1 MGGITIIPRHVLG
14 KGFVAPSD
22 KFSIGVIGA
31 GTQSRWLASGFIK
44 LPETQ
49 IVAASEVNSKK
60 LEEFQINFNNSVKE
74 FNNQKNQL
82 DTYLDYKELIQ
93 RDDIDGVII
102 ATPDHWHAIMT
113 INSIK
118 SGKHVYCEKPL
129 SHTIDEGRAMVS
141 ASRKFKKILKTGS
154 MQR

>member
-1 MGGITIIPRHVLG
+1 MKNSRRSFLKKSAITMGGITIIPRHVLG

-60 LEEFQINFNNSVKE
+60 LEEFQINFKQLLKLSSKWLKNNPS
-74 FNNQKNQL
+74 Q
-82 DTYLDYKELIQ
+82 
-93 RDDIDGVII
+93 
-102 ATPDHWHAIMT
+102 
-113 INSIK
+113 
-118 SGKHVYCEKPL
+118 
-129 SHTIDEGRAMVS
+129 
-141 ASRKFKKILKTGS
+141 
-154 MQR
+154 